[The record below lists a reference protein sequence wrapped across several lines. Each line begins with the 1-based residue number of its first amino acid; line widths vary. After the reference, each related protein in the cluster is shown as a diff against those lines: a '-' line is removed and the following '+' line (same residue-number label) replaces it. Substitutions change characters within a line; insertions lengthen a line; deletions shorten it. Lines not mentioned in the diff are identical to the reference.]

1 MTPGGV
7 LPRPD
12 LVVVVGDVGGSEAL
26 RSLEINE
33 FCTHPFTVKWHPW
46 VSAETGE
53 MSRIAAMLVEADPIV
68 VCFGSDLPAEVTLT
82 LTRHIGAIVP
92 TTEVVMLAEPT
103 PDAWA
108 TASRAGVREIISPA
122 SGVTDLSLAIDAAID
137 RAGRLRQH
145 VVRPE
150 PAHCARGRV
159 IVVLSPKGGSGKTM
173 LAVNM
178 AVSLAR
184 MSPGRV
190 ALLDFDC
197 QFGDVATSFGME
209 PDRTLTELPSVP
221 HLDAY
226 TVKLFLTQDEA
237 SSLFV
242 LPASGRP
249 SEADLVDEVF
259 ATRLIDLL
267 AGEFDHIVIDT
278 AAGIDERSLA
288 AIATATDLVFVASM
302 DVSSVRNLVK
312 ELEIIDQLGVTLPN
326 RHFVLNRFDP
336 KSGLRVDDIEAAVG
350 MPVRHRVEASSAILS
365 AMNQGRP
372 MTLTD
377 RGSSVVRPIEELA
390 AEIHG
395 SATNSAG
402 GGGTSFLKSLLKRR

>member
-1 MTPGGV
+1 MTPGGA
-7 LPRPD
+7 LPAPD
-12 LVVVVGDVGGSEAL
+12 LVVVVGDVGGSDAL

-33 FCTHPFTVKWHPW
+33 YCTHAFHVKWHPW
-46 VSAETGE
+46 VSAEMAE
-53 MSRIAAMLVEADPIV
+53 MPRIAAMLVETEPIV
-68 VCFGSDLPAEVTLT
+68 VCFGSDVPTDVTLS
-82 LTRHIGAIVP
+82 LTRHIGAIAP
-92 TTEVVMLAEPT
+92 TTEVVMVAAPT

-108 TASRAGVREIISPA
+108 AASRAGVREIVSPI
-122 SGVTDLSLAIDAAID
+122 SGVADLSLAVDAAID

-145 VVRPE
+145 VVRNE
-150 PAHCARGRV
+150 PPQRTRGRV

-178 AVSLAR
+178 SVSLAR
-184 MSPGRV
+184 LSPGRV
-190 ALLDFDC
+190 VLLDFDC

-221 HLDAY
+221 QLDSS
-226 TVKLFLTQDEA
+226 TVKLFLTQDEG

-242 LPASGRP
+242 LPSSGRP
-249 SEADLVDEVF
+249 SDADLVDEAF
-259 ATRLIDLL
+259 AAKLIELL
-267 AGEFDHIVIDT
+267 AGEFEHVVIDT
-278 AAGIDERSLA
+278 SAGIDERSLA
-288 AIATATDLVFVASM
+288 AIAAATDLVFVASM

-312 ELEIIDQLGVTLPN
+312 ELEIIDQLGVTAAS

-350 MPVRHRVEASSAILS
+350 MPVRHRVEASSAMLS

-395 SATNSAG
+395 SDTNGAAG
-402 GGGTSFLKSLLKRR
+402 GASFLKSFLKRR